1 MDEFIN
7 SEPWWQ
13 SHIDKI
19 KSEGFDINELI
30 KKLKENSNQAS
41 VILEQVEKDFFLAME
56 LKKNISELPN
66 KFEIERSNLLK
77 KLKDLKNVYD
87 VQEDLN
93 LLLSTF
99 FPWRNSAKRNKIL
112 WNSAG
117 RGATLDKI
125 VRRLDNLDASMNSQ
139 ILNLLPLFETP
150 ENFNELLKKINGI
163 EVRQSER
170 ISTLDSMASLLS
182 EKGFEIQGFNEMS
195 LEERFDAIEELQIL
209 DDAHMKLE
217 RRINRTIGRF
227 DSEAAIN
234 YNQQRL
240 LLTKTRSLSEFESLL
255 ERVKNSE
262 NDYLTRLENINNQFS
277 LWIKEGFKLN
287 VHVPILA
294 DELLEK
300 EGAITNFSQKIQE
313 YKQIWERLV
322 AQYTIWPEEEAVTQI
337 EFGVLSEKNDIE
349 VIVLELEKRSEL
361 IAEEVQVM
369 ITKWKNKD
377 FELKDIEELNLI
389 NPRTAKNKMD
399 ESAIIFEE
407 LIEARFRLNSLD
419 LSFIGESK
427 REEWNKKLINSIPN
441 YSLLNE
447 LLEWV
452 SIIEKR
458 NQRHR
463 KMLEDE
469 WEKYQNLSEEE
480 TSKLTLIEFENLIRK
495 MNSDESIKLN
505 KFNSKNSLKE
515 RLIIEIKLWIDN
527 LKIIG
532 WNVESLELMILQQ
545 PNKVLEAKPEI
556 TKQIKDYDKLIRRLE
571 NLPWERNVDLAKKII
586 EDLKRPELLKTIHDL
601 VPQYMQTLATSSKQ
615 NNELDFDFKPWKP
628 NTNIASSIKPK
639 EIPEAEVIIGDS
651 ISSIDGG
658 RVGTLE
664 QIFVDAEKKVKP
676 QDYSN
681 IPSYNL
687 ETPHNQSNLVHY
699 EEKKL
704 EQELKE
710 IKPIEYKPDAKEWGI
725 YTNSLKNIL
734 SKLGIIVNYELISK
748 DLKSLSAIRKDLAKH
763 VGITP
768 RDSRVDRLLR
778 ILLRLIPIS
787 LPESI
792 SLLSLSET
800 IEKLTFCVEKLN
812 DWTGKRLE
820 RRNNSSSG
828 KLLTDSKNLGLELLK
843 IPSPGFAIPLTSD
856 NYDLPSIND
865 FSDLNKA
872 VHKLE
877 KSILL
882 L

>member
-469 WEKYQNLSEEE
+469 WEKYQNLSEEK

-515 RLIIEIKLWIDN
+515 RLMIEIKLWIDN

-615 NNELDFDFKPWKP
+615 NNDFDFKPWKP
-628 NTNIASSIKPK
+628 NTNIASRIKPK
-639 EIPEAEVIIGDS
+639 DIPKAEIIVNDLNTENASTPLNKLVTKKQEIKEDSQILEENMPEENSLI
-651 ISSIDGG
+651 
-658 RVGTLE
+658 T
-664 QIFVDAEKKVKP
+664 
-676 QDYSN
+676 
-681 IPSYNL
+681 
-687 ETPHNQSNLVHY
+687 
-699 EEKKL
+699 EEI
-704 EQELKE
+704 KE
-710 IKPIEYKPDAKEWGI
+710 IKPITYQPDTKEWEI

>member
-1 MDEFIN
+1 MDEFID

-13 SHIDKI
+13 SRIDEF
-19 KSEGFDINELI
+19 KSEGFNLDELI
-30 KKLKENSNQAS
+30 KKLKENSSQAS
-41 VILEQVEKDFFLAME
+41 VILEQVEKEFVLAQD

-66 KFEIERSNLLK
+66 RFEIERSKLLK
-77 KLKDLKNVYD
+77 KLKMLENVHD
-87 VQEDLN
+87 VQEELN

-112 WNSAG
+112 WDSAG

-139 ILNLLPLFETP
+139 ILNLLPLFEAP
-150 ENFNELLKKINGI
+150 ENFNELLKKINNV

-170 ISTLDSMASLLS
+170 IATLDSMASLLS

-195 LEERFDAIEELQIL
+195 LGERFDAIEELQIL

-277 LWIKEGFKLN
+277 LWIKDGFKLN

-300 EGAITNFSQKIQE
+300 EGVITNFSQNIQE
-313 YKQIWERLV
+313 YKQIWDRLLT
-322 AQYTIWPEEEAVTQI
+322 QYTIWPEEEAVTQI
-337 EFGVLSEKNDIE
+337 EYGVLSEKSDIE
-349 VIVLELEKRSEL
+349 VIVIELEKRSEL

-377 FELKDIEELNLI
+377 FELKDIEDLNLI
-389 NPRTAKNKMD
+389 NPRVAKSKMD

-427 REEWNKKLINSIPN
+427 REEWNNKLINLIPN
-441 YSLLNE
+441 SSLLND
-447 LLEWV
+447 LMEWV
-452 SIIEKR
+452 FVIEKR

-463 KMLEDE
+463 KMLENE
-469 WEKYQNLSEEE
+469 WEKYQNLSEGD

-495 MNSDESIKLN
+495 MDSDESIKLN

-527 LKIIG
+527 LKTIG

-545 PNKVLEAKPEI
+545 PNKILEAKHEI
-556 TKQIKDYDKLIRRLE
+556 TKQIKNYYKLIIRLE

-586 EDLKRPELLKTIHDL
+586 ADLRRPELLKTIHDL

-615 NNELDFDFKPWKP
+615 NDALDFDFNPWKP

-664 QIFVDAEKKVKP
+664 QIFVDAEKEVKP

-687 ETPHNQSNLVHY
+687 ETPHNQSNLEHY

-704 EQELKE
+704 EQEIKE
-710 IKPIEYKPDAKEWGI
+710 IKPITYQPEAKEWET

-734 SKLGIIVNYELISK
+734 SKLGIKVNHELISK

-787 LPESI
+787 LPENI

-800 IEKLTFCVEKLN
+800 IEKLTFCVKKLN
-812 DWTGKRLE
+812 EWTGKRLE

-856 NYDLPSIND
+856 NYDLPSINE